1 MHHRCQAF
9 GLAASEPPPPLSAS
23 RPKHLNKPRAGTD
36 GEGRKR
42 GGQQYAGL
50 LHSHSAPPVSACL
63 CTTAVRRSDR
73 VVATP
78 SFVSAFGSARGIL
91 TLTAP
96 PTRSGG
102 ESKVDPEA
110 DRRASYGATNHASFD
125 DARMSQPPGG
135 PPMPP
140 PGGGGSHDAMF
151 GPDHL
156 PRSVSEIGMM
166 DYGTLG
172 MKHGTVDHTTVDYW
186 VWSGCPMWEAVHP
199 YAAHV
204 LVTKMSDRLWQRL
217 MLYLNGARRDL
228 VRLVARGDGLALW
241 WELCKAFE
249 VRNEYVADRLRERIL
264 DFRLGVGSRQNWELL
279 TEGVERL
286 RSLIELHR
294 RASPIVYGFPYKIP
308 ITVQH

>member
-1 MHHRCQAF
+1 
-9 GLAASEPPPPLSAS
+9 
-23 RPKHLNKPRAGTD
+23 
-36 GEGRKR
+36 
-42 GGQQYAGL
+42 
-50 LHSHSAPPVSACL
+50 
-63 CTTAVRRSDR
+63 
-73 VVATP
+73 
-78 SFVSAFGSARGIL
+78 
-91 TLTAP
+91 
-96 PTRSGG
+96 
-102 ESKVDPEA
+102 
-110 DRRASYGATNHASFD
+110 
-125 DARMSQPPGG
+125 
-135 PPMPP
+135 MPP

-172 MKHGTVDHTTVDYW
+172 MKYGTVDHTTVDYW

-228 VRLVARGDGLALW
+228 VRLVARNDGLALW

-308 ITVQH
+308 IDKSFWPRFWEKRLPDRYKKIQDQIRAIERERSRGTEARGHFGGCAFC